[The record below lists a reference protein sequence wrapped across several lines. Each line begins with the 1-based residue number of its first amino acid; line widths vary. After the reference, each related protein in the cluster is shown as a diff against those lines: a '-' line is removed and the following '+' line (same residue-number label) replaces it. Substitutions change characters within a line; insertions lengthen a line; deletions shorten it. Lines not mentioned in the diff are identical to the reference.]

1 MPNAFSKQSEYKNHP
16 NTYECCGVW
25 GNCSWEINLGNLKGP
40 KMLVGSPPFPL
51 SEKRD
56 EIDVYVNV

>member
-1 MPNAFSKQSEYKNHP
+1 
-16 NTYECCGVW
+16 VW

-40 KMLVGSPPFPL
+40 KMLVGKPPALP
-51 SEKRD
+51 EKRD

>member
-25 GNCSWEINLGNLKGP
+25 GNCSWEINLGNLKCP
-40 KMLVGSPPFPL
+40 KMLVGRPPL